1 MKEEINYVKGID
13 RAEEKEGVC
22 RQDIC
27 AEVAKENSYYWQM
40 LIHNQTLK
48 E

>member
-27 AEVAKENSYYWQM
+27 AEGAKEKLLLANA
-40 LIHNQTLK
+40 NT
-48 E
+48 